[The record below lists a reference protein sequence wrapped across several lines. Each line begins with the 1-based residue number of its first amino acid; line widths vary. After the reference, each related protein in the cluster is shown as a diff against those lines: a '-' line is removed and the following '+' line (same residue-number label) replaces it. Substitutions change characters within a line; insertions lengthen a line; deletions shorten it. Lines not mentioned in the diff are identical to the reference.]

1 MSRQVVKRAHKYRF
15 HPTPQQAGLLTLQG
29 GEKSTG
35 EGDWFVRRHLMRW
48 KIDAD

>member
-1 MSRQVVKRAHKYRF
+1 MSRQVVKRAYRYRF
-15 HPTPQQAGLLTLQG
+15 YPTPQQGLLTLQG

-48 KIDAD
+48 RTGAG